1 MVSFEN
7 QKLRGGMDLKSRLW
21 AAVKPIIAEWT
32 GGKELIET
40 SLYGIRVYRPEAILG
55 TCKCSR

>member
-7 QKLRGGMDLKSRLW
+7 QKLRGGLDMKARLW
-21 AAVKPIIAEWT
+21 AAVKPIISEWT

-55 TCKCSR
+55 RCSSR